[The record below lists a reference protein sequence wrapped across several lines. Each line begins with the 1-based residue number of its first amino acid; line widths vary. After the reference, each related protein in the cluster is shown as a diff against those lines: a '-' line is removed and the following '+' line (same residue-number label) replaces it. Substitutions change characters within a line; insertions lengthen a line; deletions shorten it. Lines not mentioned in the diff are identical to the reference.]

1 MSSRT
6 INGLK
11 CSFIFASKS
20 FLSLHQWFHLSL
32 SVIFFITFI
41 LITQLSKA
49 NIYGIFNIFTADFH
63 AGLYGDRSERGKMN
77 SSVVL
82 EDFTRRESQLL
93 SQQLKI
99 FFVQTSDNEDL
110 LSRHACSIESAARLH
125 PTGLI
130 FVFMRSRW
138 INRNT
143 NVWIHLQAYSNIYF
157 VHFNEQDIYSGT
169 TLARLN
175 QNERRQFIRYFT
187 ISHMSDFIRTV
198 LLYKYGGIY
207 FDLDVI
213 PLRTFERFS
222 NTVGLESIDGVNVA
236 VLAMEK
242 QHLVL
247 DIQMDLQI
255 KSVNSPFQAF
265 CWSCVGPSALS
276 DALKHICDE
285 HMLHIHAKDRCHQ
298 IDIQPSYVFYPI
310 HYQVRDLLLLLW
322 FELNFFR

>member
-1 MSSRT
+1 M
-6 INGLK
+6 
-11 CSFIFASKS
+11 
-20 FLSLHQWFHLSL
+20 
-32 SVIFFITFI
+32 
-41 LITQLSKA
+41 
-49 NIYGIFNIFTADFH
+49 DFH
-63 AGLYGDRSERGKMN
+63 AGLYHDRSERGLIN
-77 SSVVL
+77 SSDENHLVL
-82 EDFTRRESQLL
+82 DDFTRRESQLL
-93 SQQLKI
+93 SKQLKI
-99 FFVQTSDNEDL
+99 FFVQTSENEDL

-130 FVFMRSRW
+130 FVFMRSRL
-138 INRNT
+138 IDRKK
-143 NVWIHLQAYSNIYF
+143 NVWIRLQTYSNIYF

-175 QNERRQFIRYFT
+175 HNERRQFIHYFT

-213 PLRTFERFS
+213 PLRTFMTFS
-222 NTVGLESIDGVNVA
+222 NTVGLESNDGVNVA
-236 VLAMEK
+236 VLVMEK

-247 DIQMDLQI
+247 DIQMDLQL
-255 KSVNSPFQAF
+255 KSINSPLQAF

-285 HMLHIHAKDRCHQ
+285 HTLHIHAKDRCHQ

-310 HYQVRDLLLLLW
+310 PYQVRDFHRFNCVSHRIFLFSKFLDFSDNRNLPMRLMI
-322 FELNFFR
+322 